1 MSPLL
6 LCYPSSIVVV
16 NSCHPSTL
24 QADARSGGGGACRHR
39 HRLSIVIVDS
49 HHPSTL
55 QADAHSGGGGA
66 CRHCC
71 CAICRP
77 LSLLIAT
84 AHPPCKQTL
93 AAVVVVLVIV
103 VVICP
108 LSLSIATTHPPCK
121 QMLAVVVVVLI
132 TIVVTQCWHS
142 THKQLLEEL
151 DAGGVMLYCQKI
163 MLQRLRH

>member
-1 MSPLL
+1 MSLSS
-6 LCYPSSIVVV
+6 LCYPSSIVIIDIYR
-16 NSCHPSTL
+16 PSTL
-24 QADARSGGGGACRHR
+24 QVDTRSSGGGACRH
-39 HRLSIVIVDS
+39 HCHSSIVVVDS

-66 CRHCC
+66 CRRRC

-77 LSLLIAT
+77 LSLSIAT

-93 AAVVVVLVIV
+93 AAVVVVLVVV

-121 QMLAVVVVVLI
+121 QTLAAVVVVLGRCCHLVSAFHPQA
-132 TIVVTQCWHS
+132 V
-142 THKQLLEEL
+142 
-151 DAGGVMLYCQKI
+151 A
-163 MLQRLRH
+163 